1 MAPPYP
7 AIRVGAGQ
15 LSARLMNEADATLAA
30 IDARIREAAAQH
42 VQVLVLPECAYPAY
56 LLGSVASYRA
66 GSHMT
71 GEAFVQWLQR
81 RAAETGLHIISG
93 FVEDA
98 GSKLYNSAVVIDS
111 AGRELGRVRKRF
123 LWHADRDWFAPGDTL
138 RVIETRFGPVGVVIC
153 AEMRLPEL
161 VATLVAEGAR
171 YIAMPTCWI
180 NAARTPGRYWNPQ
193 VEFLV
198 EARAREFGVPVICAD
213 KSGLE
218 MPGFGY
224 VGLSRIVRADGT
236 LAAVAAPTGEE
247 LIAATVPLGPPRRI
261 VVPRRWRERL
271 LSDTSP
277 VRSNDPDPEPM
288 TVAAVPG
295 ALVEER
301 SGDSMARAL
310 FEPLQQKDVRIAL
323 TPVRYEVPAE
333 QLALFAPAFGV
344 KAMTFPTTADVVSI
358 GAARVGTVSGQA
370 IRSFAAAR
378 ALALEGADI
387 LMCFDMPEDPALLRT
402 RAAENRIFLLGASD
416 RSAVIIGPDG
426 AILARSFPD
435 NPIELVARIDLAE
448 ARNKKVAP
456 RTDIFAERRP
466 AMYRFQPAGD
476 D

>member
-193 VEFLV
+193 VEFLI

-301 SGDSMARAL
+301 SGDSMARA
-310 FEPLQQKDVRIAL
+310 
-323 TPVRYEVPAE
+323 
-333 QLALFAPAFGV
+333 
-344 KAMTFPTTADVVSI
+344 PTTADVVSI